1 MISGSCR
8 NAVAACHNEVTALV
22 LCIGLGAGR
31 QSISLSITIGIV
43 LRWGCRTGGSC
54 RNKVT
59 VLIGV
64 SKVVARGYC
73 LGAGPTFLS
82 YYC

>member
-1 MISGSCR
+1 MTITG
-8 NAVAACHNEVTALV
+8 L

-31 QSISLSITIGIV
+31 RSISLSIAIGIV
-43 LRWGCRTGGSC
+43 LGWGCMTDWSC

-64 SKVVARGYC
+64 SEVVARGYC
-73 LGAGPTFLS
+73 VDTGLMSCLLLS
-82 YYC
+82 VTRDNNIENY